1 MIGCLATLERTAQ
14 FAMIVKVG
22 MQKYRLNQRTQL
34 VVILALDQIQINH
47 VVKYL
52 TEALVVQL
60 LKIAQ
65 VAYALDVQHFLLAAI
80 VVEVVVALVLE
91 EEEILE

>member
-52 TEALVVQL
+52 TEALVGCNCGGGGGGASTGGGGNTGINPPSL
-60 LKIAQ
+60 PA
-65 VAYALDVQHFLLAAI
+65 
-80 VVEVVVALVLE
+80 
-91 EEEILE
+91 